1 MESLASA
8 RAGQPP
14 LNRTCSIVPSGL
26 NIPAQGAG
34 AVLIGLVPVLGQGFN
49 PRPAREVPGLD
60 HGFRDL
66 VGRGPTAGEEG
77 VNLREGHV
85 GRVKV
90 LATEPLLPQLI

>member
-1 MESLASA
+1 MFYCAL
-8 RAGQPP
+8 
-14 LNRTCSIVPSGL
+14 SGP

-77 VNLREGHV
+77 VNLRKGHV